1 MRNKKKVNFVCHRY
15 INKLTNVMF
24 PYNIPCL
31 SLRIWKNTC
40 LYIRLNYFSVEQ
52 MTHIKNMIRPYK
64 GKIWNYDLYDNFLTE
79 LENYIFENTI
89 CPRVDFVMFKREK
102 RRKKYICFCS
112 KFKGY

>member
-1 MRNKKKVNFVCHRY
+1 MRNKKKVNFVCDRY
-15 INKLTNVMF
+15 INKLTNTMF

-52 MTHIKNMIRPYK
+52 MAHIKNMIKPYK
-64 GKIWNYDLYDNFLTE
+64 GKIWNYDLYNSFLTE

-89 CPRVDFVMFKREK
+89 CKRIDFAMFKRER
-102 RRKKYICFCS
+102 RRKNYICFCS
-112 KFKGY
+112 RFKGK